1 MSASPGA
8 LVFGPAG
15 QGGVRVRL
23 MCSQGGRGS
32 AGLGERGQASAPCQ
46 DEPEHRN
53 ACLGVRSW
61 VFFFF
66 FFFATP
72 MACGSSWGWVPNLAT
87 AIAQAAAVTAL
98 DP

>member
-66 FFFATP
+66 FSFFF
-72 MACGSSWGWVPNLAT
+72 CWDFYLFLE
-87 AIAQAAAVTAL
+87 VTCCITHS
-98 DP
+98 PSRKQGIYFC